1 MATCKIHM
9 KKMIVT
15 HGKMQH
21 TSDKNVKHTCKH
33 VTYTWQKCQIH
44 MAKCSIHLTKMLN
57 THGKMYDTSDKN
69 VKYTWQNVT
78 YI

>member
-1 MATCKIHM
+1 MNKNVRYTWQHDRNVRNICNIYLT
-9 KKMIVT
+9 KMLVT

-21 TSDKNVKHTCKH
+21 
-33 VTYTWQKCQIH
+33 
-44 MAKCSIHLTKMLN
+44 
-57 THGKMYDTSDKN
+57 TSDKN

>member
-1 MATCKIHM
+1 MATCKM
-9 KKMIVT
+9 TEMLVT

-21 TSDKNVKHTCKH
+21 
-33 VTYTWQKCQIH
+33 
-44 MAKCSIHLTKMLN
+44 
-57 THGKMYDTSDKN
+57 TSDKN

>member
-9 KKMIVT
+9 KKMLVT
-15 HGKMQH
+15 HDKMQH
-21 TSDKNVKHTCKH
+21 
-33 VTYTWQKCQIH
+33 
-44 MAKCSIHLTKMLN
+44 
-57 THGKMYDTSDKN
+57 TSDKN